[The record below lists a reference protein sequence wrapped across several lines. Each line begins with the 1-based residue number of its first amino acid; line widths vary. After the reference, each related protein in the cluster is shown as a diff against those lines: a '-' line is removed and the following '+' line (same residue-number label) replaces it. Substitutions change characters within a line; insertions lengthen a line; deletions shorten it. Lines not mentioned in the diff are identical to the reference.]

1 MTHAA
6 NLQRVT
12 DNIANEV
19 LFFCKYVLRHNGGRF
34 VASTLLTHVRTMIGN
49 VAPDSPSRILREL
62 RRQGRVDYEV
72 VSRRASLYRVV
83 AVRP

>member
-6 NLQRVT
+6 NLRRVS
-12 DNIANEV
+12 DNIGDV
-19 LFFCKYVLRHNGGRF
+19 VYGFCAGRVGRQFHARDLRNYVAYVIPGL
-34 VASTLLTHVRTMIGN
+34 
-49 VAPDSPSRILREL
+49 APDSPGRILRRL
-62 RRQGRVDYEV
+62 RLAGRVDYEV